1 MGYTVQLE
9 ILGHKLKSKD
19 QGTIPVQVFLHF
31 QASEECGRLLVCTL
45 WKVQRFNHGDREEGE
60 AGIAVELERQM
71 ASATKLRPSDRC
83 H

>member
-1 MGYTVQLE
+1 M
-9 ILGHKLKSKD
+9 D
-19 QGTIPVQVFLHF
+19 FLHF

-45 WKVQRFNHGDREEGE
+45 WKVHKFNHGDREEGE